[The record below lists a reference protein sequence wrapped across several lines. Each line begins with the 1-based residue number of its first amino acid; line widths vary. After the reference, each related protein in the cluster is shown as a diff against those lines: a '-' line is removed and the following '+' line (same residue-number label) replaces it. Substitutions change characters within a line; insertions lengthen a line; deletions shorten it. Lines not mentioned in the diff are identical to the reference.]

1 MNTFDIIFNIKDY
14 CIEICDY
21 VNIEDNIKKLIKSI
35 DKLGDIIYPCSY
47 IDAIKNN
54 INLINKNNGSK
65 NLSDIRELCKNIVF
79 EIACVERDLYHI
91 EKDVD

>member
-35 DKLGDIIYPCSY
+35 EKLGDIIYPCSY
-47 IDAIKNN
+47 IDAIKND
-54 INLINKNNGSK
+54 INLIKKSTKDK
-65 NLSDIRELCKNIVF
+65 NLNNICFLCKNIIF
-79 EIACVERDLYHI
+79 EIACIERDLYYI
-91 EKDVD
+91 EKGC